1 MTSFLEEGI
10 ILVKVFLKGLTTGLI
25 LQIAIGPIF
34 FYLANITLQKTLMD
48 GLFAVFAVTI
58 VDYLYISLAIV
69 GVGKFLE
76 KEKTKKI
83 LGLVSSVIL
92 IFFGLYMAISTANM
106 VNTDLTMIS
115 QSQSIFTSF
124 ISAFILTISSPL
136 TIVFWA
142 GVFTAKSIEY
152 SFTKKELLVFGLSA
166 GLATLLFLGS
176 SILVLTVFKTS
187 IPLIIV
193 RVANLVVGLVLIVY
207 GVIRAIKISRTAT
220 ASKISTPEKNECG

>member
-1 MTSFLEEGI
+1 VTPFLEEDV

-34 FYLANITLQKTLMD
+34 FYLVNITLQKTLMD

-58 VDYLYISLAIV
+58 VDYLYILLAIA
-69 GVGKFLE
+69 GVGKILE
-76 KEKTKKI
+76 KEKTKEI

-92 IFFGLYMAISTANM
+92 ILFGLYMAISTANM
-106 VNTDLTMIS
+106 INTDLTMIS
-115 QSQSIFTSF
+115 QSQTIFTSF

-136 TIVFWA
+136 TIVFWT
-142 GVFTAKSIEY
+142 GVFAAKSIEY
-152 SFTKKELLVFGLSA
+152 SFTKKQLLVFGLSA

-187 IPLIIV
+187 IPLTVV
-193 RVANLVVGLVLIVY
+193 RAANLVVGLVLILY
-207 GVIRAIKISRTAT
+207 GIIRAIKISRMVA
-220 ASKISTPEKNECG
+220 ASIISTPEKNECG